1 MTPKMQHFSLN
12 VLTINIHKGFTAFN
26 RRFILPELRDAVD
39 REFFLLSEAHYERY
53 IAPRFLR
60 EGMDLRI

>member
-1 MTPKMQHFSLN
+1 MAATGAS
-12 VLTINIHKGFTAFN
+12 
-26 RRFILPELRDAVD
+26 DAVD